1 MKEPAVFQKELRLNL
16 AGPEPSRGGER
27 TNVTFRG
34 KTAREQTQQAGL
46 STMGERE
53 REGERGRGG
62 SWTERNRGRERE
74 REGGK
79 EKSERGRKKKRH
91 QTCD

>member
-53 REGERGRGG
+53 REREGGEGHGQRE
-62 SWTERNRGRERE
+62 TEEERERE
-74 REGGK
+74 REGRK
-79 EKSERGRKKKRH
+79 RVREAERRKDTKLV
-91 QTCD
+91 T